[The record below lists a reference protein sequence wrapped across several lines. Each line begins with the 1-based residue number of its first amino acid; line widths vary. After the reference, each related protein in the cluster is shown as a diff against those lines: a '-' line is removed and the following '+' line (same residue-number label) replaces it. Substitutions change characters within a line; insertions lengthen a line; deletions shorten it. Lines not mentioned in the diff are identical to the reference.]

1 MAMPQQ
7 HRESRSGVSIGAS
20 NGFFSL
26 SRAQIISTYYSKNL
40 NIIQTLSIIF
50 HLRRIRYYSEY
61 LNRKW
66 LDIHYLIGMTILD
79 S

>member
-1 MAMPQQ
+1 MAMAVAQQ

-26 SRAQIISTYYSKNL
+26 SWAQIISKYYSKNS

-50 HLRRIRYYSEY
+50 Y
-61 LNRKW
+61 L
-66 LDIHYLIGMTILD
+66 
-79 S
+79 